1 MGTFNQS
8 LFSCGRA
15 SVKGVFDDSTM
26 KLTSIIITVESG
38 ETLTV
43 ALPAQAR
50 TFTSSQTFSIPTA
63 QRPAWSLV
71 TNYHGVSGR
80 IHLASGVGFGA

>member
-1 MGTFNQS
+1 MATFNQS
-8 LFSCGRA
+8 IFGCGRA
-15 SVKGVFDDSTM
+15 SVEGVFNDSTM

-43 ALPAQAR
+43 YLPVQSR
-50 TFTSSQTFSIPTA
+50 NFTTSQTFSIPTI

-80 IHLASGVGFGA
+80 LRFVDGVGFGA